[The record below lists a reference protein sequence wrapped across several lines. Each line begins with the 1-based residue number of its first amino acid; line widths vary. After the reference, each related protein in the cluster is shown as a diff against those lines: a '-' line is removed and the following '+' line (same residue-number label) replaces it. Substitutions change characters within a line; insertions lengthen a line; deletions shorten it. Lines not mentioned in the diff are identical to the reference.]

1 MPALKYRRAATGA
14 PDARS
19 KYGRPARA
27 VTVTLPE
34 DVLARL
40 TAVHADVG
48 SAIVNLVERSA
59 PVRAEPIRAA
69 EVTRYGNR
77 AVIIVTPSPTLRRL
91 RGVQLVPVGNGR
103 ALISL
108 SAATS
113 ISSLELQVRD
123 ALERLGP
130 ENREREGLQLLADI
144 LRRSRGSRELAPRRL
159 APSSCSHR
167 RPSGGSVDRPALARD
182 DQRLSHPVRH
192 LPVRDPKPPARCAR
206 RRAPARRC
214 RAWPLQHVSEREALE
229 MRANARRPRSRHLRG
244 AFESSCG

>member
-1 MPALKYRRAATGA
+1 MQQQGRGRP
-14 PDARS
+14 S

-40 TAVHADVG
+40 SAVHADVG
-48 SAIVNLVERSA
+48 SAIVSLVEKSA
-59 PVRAEPIRAA
+59 PVRAEPIPSA

-108 SAATS
+108 SSETS

-130 ENREREGLQLLADI
+130 ENREREGLRSLADI
-144 LRRSRGSRELAPRRL
+144 LRRSRGSRELASEARTIIVL
-159 APSSCSHR
+159 AP
-167 RPSGGSVDRPALARD
+167 
-182 DQRLSHPVRH
+182 
-192 LPVRDPKPPARCAR
+192 KAR
-206 RRAPARRC
+206 RR
-214 RAWPLQHVSEREALE
+214 VS
-229 MRANARRPRSRHLRG
+229 
-244 AFESSCG
+244 